1 VENAD
6 SAKKLGCIT
15 LVFTYHFQR
24 KSPPTAA
31 VVEGNC
37 KIKNQSASGEK
48 GVEPNSARMRHAGV
62 DEDRIA
68 GAGIVHPSVAMRYL
82 DLPEVGKVL
91 AGARGEVSVN
101 LDARYLAGSSYYFSH
116 NRCVVADAAPHV
128 QNAIP
133 LRKVEAVNTESEV
146 ARLSVVQMAA
156 RVNRY
161 QYVVVQPPG
170 ISVICG
176 SIVFVPVALNL
187 PWPRPKK
194 TLARNLRERIY
205 QRL

>member
-1 VENAD
+1 MENAD
-6 SAKKLGCIT
+6 SAKKVGCIT
-15 LVFTYHFQR
+15 LVLTFHFQH

-31 VVEGNC
+31 IVEGHR
-37 KIKNQSASGEK
+37 KIKNQSAPGEK
-48 GVEPNSARMRHAGV
+48 GIEPNSARVCHAGV
-62 DEDRIA
+62 DEDRVA
-68 GAGIVHPSVAMRYL
+68 GAGIELSSVSMRYL
-82 DLPEVGKVL
+82 DLPEVCKVL
-91 AGARGEVSVN
+91 AGARGEISVN
-101 LDARYLAGSSYYFSH
+101 LDARYVAGSSYDFSH
-116 NRCVVADAAPHV
+116 NRCVVADAAANV

-133 LRKVEAVNTESEV
+133 LGKVEGVNTEGEV

-161 QYVVVQPPG
+161 QNVVAQAPG
-170 ISVICG
+170 ISVLCG

-194 TLARNLRERIY
+194 TLARNFSERVY

>member
-1 VENAD
+1 M
-6 SAKKLGCIT
+6 C
-15 LVFTYHFQR
+15 
-24 KSPPTAA
+24 
-31 VVEGNC
+31 
-37 KIKNQSASGEK
+37 
-48 GVEPNSARMRHAGV
+48 HAGV
-62 DEDRIA
+62 DEDRVA
-68 GAGIVHPSVAMRYL
+68 GTGVELPSVAMRYL

-101 LDARYLAGSSYYFSH
+101 LDARYLAGSSYCFSH
-116 NRCVVADAAPHV
+116 NRCVIADAASHV

-133 LRKVEAVNTESEV
+133 LGKVEGVNTVGKV

-161 QYVVVQPPG
+161 QYVVVQPPW
-170 ISVICG
+170 ISVLCG

-187 PWPRPKK
+187 PGPGPKK
-194 TLARNLRERIY
+194 SLARNLRERVY